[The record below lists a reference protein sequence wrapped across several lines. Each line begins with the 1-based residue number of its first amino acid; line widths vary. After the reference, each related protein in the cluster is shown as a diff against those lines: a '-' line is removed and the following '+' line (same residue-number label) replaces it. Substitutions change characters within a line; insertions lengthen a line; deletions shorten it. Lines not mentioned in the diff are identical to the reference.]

1 MYRTFMA
8 IFAHPDDESFGTAG
22 TFAALTKAGA
32 RVVLVCAT
40 RGEVG
45 EIADPAL
52 ATPETLAAV
61 RERELRYS
69 AQAIGAD
76 PPILLSYRDSGM
88 AGTVDNE
95 HENAFAVAAPDEVI
109 GQLVRLIREHKPD
122 VLITFDPS
130 GGYGHPDHI
139 AAHKAATRAY
149 RDAGNPECFPEQLA
163 ALEPH
168 APNLLLYMAIPR
180 TQLRTLAEKMDAA
193 GVSMGIIENFEEIG
207 TPDEHVHIE
216 LDVSET
222 YDAKLA
228 SLNCHAT
235 QNPEQSLWRTLRPE
249 DLREILSRE
258 SFTQAHPPPD
268 RYQSGTPAEIFL
280 RR

>member
-1 MYRTFMA
+1 MHRTFMA

-22 TFAALTKAGA
+22 TLAALTKAGA

-61 RERELRYS
+61 RERELRCS
-69 AQAIGAD
+69 AEALGAD
-76 PPILLSYRDSGM
+76 PPILLGYRDSGM
-88 AGTVDNE
+88 AGTADNE
-95 HENAFAVAAPDEVI
+95 HADAFAVAAPDEVT
-109 GQLVRLIREHKPD
+109 GQLVRLIREHRPEA
-122 VLITFDPS
+122 LITFDPS

-149 RDAGNPECFPEQLA
+149 RDAGNRECFPEQLA
-163 ALEPH
+163 TLEPH

-180 TQLRTLAEKMDAA
+180 SQLRALAEKMDAA
-193 GVSMGIIENFEEIG
+193 GVSLGIIENLDDIG

-222 YDAKLA
+222 YDAKLV

-235 QNPEQSLWRTLRPE
+235 QNPEQSLWRTLRPD

-258 SFTQAHPPPD
+258 SFTQAHPSPD

-280 RR
+280 HR